1 MKNKNILYGL
11 LGVVAIAGLYFWNK
25 KSGSVSDAYTESEL
39 NQKIEKVAKEQYA
52 KIKNK
57 DGAKTEPQIIDGLK
71 MLIERIK
78 VNGFTSKKDIDNFFN
93 LIIRM
98 EDKSLNNPLTI
109 EESLFLDKMIQVK
122 K

>member
-11 LGVVAIAGLYFWNK
+11 LGVGAIAGLYFWNN
-25 KSGSVSDAYTESEL
+25 KSGSVSDTYTESEL

-57 DGAKTEPQIIDGLK
+57 DGAKTELQIIDGLK
-71 MLIERIK
+71 MLTERIK

-98 EDKSLNNPLTI
+98 EDKSLNNPLTT
-109 EESLFLDKMIQVK
+109 EESLYLDKMIQVK